1 MDFGGSFSN
10 PNLTISGPLQ
20 RFLDGEMKNISRE
33 RKILEN
39 KRLDLDSCK
48 NKVRKARAM
57 QLQPV
62 VRKKHQASYIVKQ
75 KVFKTMKSNA

>member
-1 MDFGGSFSN
+1 MWIKVEVARQKQ
-10 PNLTISGPLQ
+10 LRTIFFDLQ
-20 RFLDGEMKNISRE
+20 
-33 RKILEN
+33 ILEN

-62 VRKKHQASYIVKQ
+62 VSKVSIVCD
-75 KVFKTMKSNA
+75 VNIVHL

>member
-1 MDFGGSFSN
+1 
-10 PNLTISGPLQ
+10 
-20 RFLDGEMKNISRE
+20 MKNISRE

-62 VRKKHQASYIVKQ
+62 VSAATNKDKEKMTNCLLDVLTLGFIPTPTSIQLRVERGH
-75 KVFKTMKSNA
+75 